1 MSVKTRVVMARFMPR
16 RTFAIPGLLALGV
29 LAGCSGQAASPPALA
44 EASTAVSPSTEPSG
58 PPLTLVALGDS
69 DATGHGDETG
79 SGWVNRYAGLVEAA
93 LNRPVTVH
101 QYARDGTDSADLR
114 SSLESD
120 EELRAA
126 IAEADIVVIGTG
138 GGDLNA
144 GDDHF
149 AKGQCQKAEC
159 YQGVIAELGANL
171 DASAATIAKLRDG
184 APTVLRAITLANAL
198 TGAEAMIPPFF
209 RGVATEVGAYQAL
222 TLREAICRA
231 MTDHGGEC
239 IDTVTAFNGADG
251 TENAYEKGLM
261 NKADCCYPSGD
272 GQQLIAELLVETGLE
287 PNPLN

>member
-1 MSVKTRVVMARFMPR
+1 MCVTTRTVMVRFMPGR
-16 RTFAIPGLLALGV
+16 IFALPGLLALAV
-29 LAGCSGQAASPPALA
+29 LAGCSGQAVSSPTTSPP
-44 EASTAVSPSTEPSG
+44 TAVAPSTEPSG
-58 PPLTLVALGDS
+58 PPLALVALGDS

-79 SGWVNRYAGLVEAA
+79 AGWVNRYAGLVEVA
-93 LNRPVTVH
+93 LDRPVTVH
-101 QYARDGTDSADLR
+101 QFARDGTDSVDLR

-144 GDDHF
+144 GDDQF
-149 AKGQCQKAEC
+149 AKGQCQGVEC
-159 YQGVIAELGANL
+159 YQEVIAELGANL
-171 DASAATIAKLRDG
+171 DASAATIATLRDG

-198 TGAEAMIPPFF
+198 TGAEAVIPPFF

-222 TLREAICRA
+222 TLRGAICPA

-261 NKADCCYPSGD
+261 NKVDCCYPSGD
-272 GQQLIAELLVETGLE
+272 GQQLMAELLVETGLE
-287 PNPLN
+287 PNLLS